1 MRRAQQ
7 ADLAAIVAIYN
18 ATVPSRMVTADTE
31 PVSVAS
37 RQAWFDSHT
46 AARPLLV
53 EERDGVIAG
62 WISFEPFYGGRA
74 AYHRTCE
81 LSIYVDE
88 RYRGQGVGALMLSG
102 AIALAPELGVDTL
115 LATIFSHNTAS
126 LRLFERFG
134 FMRWGELPDV
144 AEMDGAR
151 FSVAIYGLHLG
162 STRL

>member
-1 MRRAQQ
+1 MRRARQ
-7 ADLAAIVAIYN
+7 ADLVAIVAIYN
-18 ATVPSRMVTADTE
+18 STVHSRMVTADTE

-46 AARPLLV
+46 DSRPVLV

-62 WISFEPFYGGRA
+62 WVSYEPFYGGRP
-74 AYHRTCE
+74 AYHRTTE

-88 RYRGQGVGALMLSG
+88 RYRGQGVGAHMLHS
-102 AIALAPELGVDTL
+102 AIALAPEIGVDNL

-134 FMRWGELPDV
+134 FVRWGELPDV
-144 AEMDGAR
+144 AEMDGMR
-151 FSVAIYGLHLG
+151 FSVAIYGLSLG
-162 STRL
+162 TKRL